1 MESETAGKP
10 KLRQKPCTLFCGSA
24 MLISNIKKKVRNAKL
39 SQEPSQGATHVAVCW
54 EISCCDGFLLH
65 ESLFMRTRTSL
76 TYLMQLRSTRI
87 KSVDFILNLR
97 QTWSRLLEKVLT
109 IIFFGASHNFHFY
122 MSSGR
127 FYKEIIN
134 IIALV
139 FFLLIR
145 SGGIRLLM
153 IPWFSVI
160 LPATWSDLREHKI
173 KRRATVCLQ
182 SYLS

>member
-1 MESETAGKP
+1 MTSYHRSLPKEPLTWLSAGKSAVVV
-10 KLRQKPCTLFCGSA
+10 GSCY
-24 MLISNIKKKVRNAKL
+24 MNHCLWG
-39 SQEPSQGATHVAVCW
+39 QEP
-54 EISCCDGFLLH
+54 
-65 ESLFMRTRTSL
+65 SL

-87 KSVDFILNLR
+87 KSIDFILNLR